1 MTVQETEKEHG
12 KQKLAALIAYN
23 GMNDS
28 FNYAE
33 GEAANAV
40 RQQAL
45 NHYQVHGPDREQNF
59 LFGPDNQTE
68 LQGDV
73 ALSAQVQ
80 PGAQLYLRPRTA
92 GGGV

>member
-1 MTVQETEKEHG
+1 MTVQEAEKGHD
-12 KQKLAALIAYN
+12 KPKLAVPIAYN
-23 GMNDS
+23 GMNDTFS
-28 FNYAE
+28 YTE

-40 RQQAL
+40 REQAL
-45 NHYQVHGPDREQNF
+45 NHYQVHGPEREQNF

-80 PGAQLYLRPRTA
+80 PGSQLYLRPRTA

>member
-1 MTVQETEKEHG
+1 
-12 KQKLAALIAYN
+12 
-23 GMNDS
+23 
-28 FNYAE
+28 
-33 GEAANAV
+33 V
-40 RQQAL
+40 REQAL
-45 NHYQVHGPDREQNF
+45 NHYGVHGPEREQNV

-92 GGGV
+92 GGGVSE